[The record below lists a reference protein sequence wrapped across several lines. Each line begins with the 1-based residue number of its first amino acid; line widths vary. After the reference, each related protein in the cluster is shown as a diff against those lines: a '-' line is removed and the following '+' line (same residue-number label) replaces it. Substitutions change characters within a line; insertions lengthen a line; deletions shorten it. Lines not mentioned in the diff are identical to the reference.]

1 MLDYARRQPGADR
14 VGWVEGDASAVTPSG
29 DADLAV
35 STGNA
40 MMHIGPA
47 EYPSVL
53 RSLAAAMRPGAVISF
68 ESRNPGARAW
78 TQWTRDAT
86 YSERDTRI
94 GRLTEWLDVTDVNG
108 GRVVFDAY
116 NVFADGHQAVYTS
129 VLYFRT
135 ADEITEDLRQAGFGE
150 VDVRAGWHG
159 EPVTDATRLFVF
171 RAVLTAR

>member
-1 MLDYARRQPGADR
+1 
-14 VGWVEGDASAVTPSG
+14 
-29 DADLAV
+29 
-35 STGNA
+35 